1 MGFVI
6 ALLGLILGPAINY
19 AIYQFAYFPRPIS
32 PWQRTPDTPNRP
44 LFQKVPVLGWLART
58 GESDQ
63 YGWLFWLRPMLIE
76 LSIPITLW
84 WMYSYIMAGGMMPLS
99 VPMASDAV
107 LFQSFVCV
115 AFLTL
120 LLTVATFIDFDE
132 RTIPDI
138 ITVPGT
144 CFAIIMSAA
153 FPDWRLKELDPTVW
167 PALSATDIHAN
178 SPFLWPA
185 SWIQGGG
192 LSLFLAVFFWL
203 GWCFALLNRVWIT
216 RRGWKKAWIYFWA
229 YLARDPWTTQV
240 ITMAVIGTVG
250 IIAAYYSL
258 TPIRWE
264 SMLSSL
270 FGIGLG
276 GLLVWSFRIVA
287 AVVLKKEAL
296 GFGDVTLMA
305 MVGAFTGWQVVWIS
319 FFLSPF
325 FGLIFVIGFWLV
337 TRDTSTPFGPYLSL
351 GVVYTLYNWAN
362 IWTSVSEIILPPS
375 MLIVFWGI
383 LLMAL
388 AVLLG
393 VIEFV
398 KMSVRRTF
406 LKR

>member
-1 MGFVI
+1 
-6 ALLGLILGPAINY
+6 
-19 AIYQFAYFPRPIS
+19 
-32 PWQRTPDTPNRP
+32 
-44 LFQKVPVLGWLART
+44 
-58 GESDQ
+58 
-63 YGWLFWLRPMLIE
+63 MLIE
-76 LSIPITLW
+76 LSVPIALW
-84 WMYSYIMAGGMMPLS
+84 WMFSYIMAGELLPLG
-99 VPMASDAV
+99 VPPASDYV

-115 AFLTL
+115 ALLTL

-153 FPDWRLKELDPTVW
+153 FPDWRLKVLDQTVGPTV
-167 PALSATDIHAN
+167 AMVDLHAN
-178 SPFLWPA
+178 SPSLWPA

-216 RRGWKKAWIYFWA
+216 RRGWKKAWNYFWA
-229 YLARDPWTTQV
+229 YLARDPWTARV
-240 ITMAVIGTVG
+240 IVMAMVGTVG
-250 IIAAYYSL
+250 IIASYYSL
-258 TPIRWE
+258 TSARWE

-362 IWTSVSEIILPPS
+362 IWTSVTDSEIILPPS

-383 LLMAL
+383 LLIAL

-398 KMSVRRTF
+398 KMSVGKRF
-406 LKR
+406 LNDK